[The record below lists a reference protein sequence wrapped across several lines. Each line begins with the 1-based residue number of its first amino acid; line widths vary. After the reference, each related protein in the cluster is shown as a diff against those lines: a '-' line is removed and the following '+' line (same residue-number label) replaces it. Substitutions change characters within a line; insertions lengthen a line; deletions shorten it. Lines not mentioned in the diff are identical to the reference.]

1 MAATGL
7 LGINPYFKGVSIDT
21 SKPVN
26 LAIQL
31 QQKEQAKKEALDKSF
46 MDYEKSI
53 NPAGMRK
60 QEGDVFL
67 QKFAQNKAF
76 YLQNRDKILNPAK
89 YGYDAQSQ
97 YMANNKELL
106 SLIDQSK
113 QAAANDKIA
122 QQHFIAQKG
131 LNAPEGYK
139 TDLELSRLPV
149 TDPNYKP
156 LDITRHR
163 FYENLDPIKYANK
176 VYSKIKLS
184 EEAPEFIEMK
194 EKPGYYYTKTKSK
207 VSPEYKNMLLQEGYT
222 NYANDEGL
230 RKGINEIFDTNKAEV
245 KRLEEKYNTKI
256 PNAQALAG
264 IYTWDLQP
272 MKEVTSDIKPTK
284 DLEFQNWLKKFNL
297 TQGAKNANAQAV
309 RMENIFDKT
318 GSGGVP
324 LKIGNSGY
332 EIVAGKVLDKDGNL
346 ATINFKDVSGEK
358 LPPDLFSVLEKYGI
372 DLRKKDKYK
381 MVAKDGKIQSITDS
395 KGNVITRETI
405 MSAQKKFDTERK
417 GEEPLFYEEQ
427 VDEVV
432 VPQVKSNK
440 FKLSATGANGVKIFS
455 NDGVNW
461 VDKNGKKI

>member
-7 LGINPYFKGVSIDT
+7 LGINPYFKGVNIDV

-31 QQKEQAKKEALDKSF
+31 QQKEQAKREALDKSF

-67 QKFAQNKAF
+67 QKFAENKAF
-76 YLQNRDKILNPAK
+76 YLQNRDKILNPAR

-97 YMANNKELL
+97 YMANNKALL

-207 VSPEYKNMLLQEGYT
+207 VSPEYKNILLQEGYT

-230 RKGINEIFDTNKAEV
+230 RKGINEIFDTNKDEV
-245 KRLEEKYNTKI
+245 KRLEKKYDTKI

-272 MKEVTSDIKPTK
+272 VKEVTSDIKPTK

-297 TQGAKNANAQAV
+297 TQGAK
-309 RMENIFDKT
+309 
-318 GSGGVP
+318 GG
-324 LKIGNSGY
+324 
-332 EIVAGKVLDKDGNL
+332 
-346 ATINFKDVSGEK
+346 
-358 LPPDLFSVLEKYGI
+358 
-372 DLRKKDKYK
+372 
-381 MVAKDGKIQSITDS
+381 Q
-395 KGNVITRETI
+395 
-405 MSAQKKFDTERK
+405 K
-417 GEEPLFYEEQ
+417 GEYSPQVQ
-427 VDEVV
+427 VDEIFEAGEGDKIEINVEGKNIKGRRV
-432 VPQVKSNK
+432 QLPADIEGKFDRKVGNTKFSPDYFVMSEDKLNIYPVFVTGKTKYGSDILGGEGGTKLNEKIPVKTSLIPALGKAYGGQSWTKEN
-440 FKLSATGANGVKIFS
+440 LFS
-455 NDGVNW
+455 DGTQKAPPKSDGKKTKTYKGL
-461 VDKNGKKI
+461 DKNGNPIYE